1 MPTAHDGTEDEER
14 ALNTFIRF
22 TRAFDTVDQEI
33 NRIFQAHDLTSGQFG
48 VLETLYHLGPLHQ
61 GALGDKLLQSKG
73 NISTIITNLEDR
85 DLVERRRDPDDRRY
99 VQVHL
104 TDAGRTLIADIFPD
118 HVQQIVD
125 TFGVL
130 TDEEIE
136 ELGRLCKKLGVQNA
150 ED

>member
-22 TRAFDTVDQEI
+22 TRASNTVDQKI
-33 NRIFQAHDLTSGQFG
+33 STIFQAHDLTSGQFG

-73 NISTIITNLEDR
+73 NISTIITNLEER
-85 DLVERRRDPDDRRY
+85 DLVERRRDPEDRRY
-99 VQVHL
+99 VKVHL
-104 TDAGRTLIADIFPD
+104 TDKGRSLIADIFPD
-118 HVQQIVD
+118 HVQQIVE
-125 TFGVL
+125 TFDVL

-136 ELGRLCKKLGVQNA
+136 ELGRLCKKLGVGNA

>member
-22 TRAFDTVDQEI
+22 TRAFGTVDQKI
-33 NRIFQAHDLTSGQFG
+33 SRIFQAHDLTSGQFG

-73 NISTIITNLEDR
+73 NISTIITNLEER
-85 DLVERRRDPDDRRY
+85 DLVERRRDEEDRRY
-99 VQVHL
+99 VKVHL
-104 TDAGRTLIADIFPD
+104 TDAGRSLITDIFPD

-136 ELGRLCKKLGVQNA
+136 ELGRLCKKLGVGNA
-150 ED
+150 ER

>member
-22 TRAFDTVDQEI
+22 TRAFGTVDQKI
-33 NRIFQAHDLTSGQFG
+33 SRIFQAHDLTSGQFG

-85 DLVERRRDPDDRRY
+85 DLVERRRDEEDRRY
-99 VQVHL
+99 VKVHL
-104 TDAGRTLIADIFPD
+104 TDAGRSLITDIFPD

-136 ELGRLCKKLGVQNA
+136 ELGRLCKKLGVGNA
-150 ED
+150 ER